1 VAMTRVTVRVGK
13 LATAFVLAF
22 VLALALGACGT
33 IEIVQDKNYARVRV
47 GAEDA
52 KALPAKDVAPYV
64 VGYALL
70 SLAAYDDV
78 LYGVAK
84 PLAPGSR
91 EAVAQRD
98 DDQAFGTL
106 ARPWL
111 ASWAL
116 AETLINDCRD
126 APSPRRDFGLGG
138 RKGDCTSD
146 ESPRGRI
153 LDGLGL
159 QIWTHGR
166 QKSGRQGSRFCREV
180 ILAFRGTDRSQRDDW
195 LSNFRSLTRVL
206 PLYDQYE
213 QVQDHVGPI
222 LDRVERYPCYRRGR
236 TEIVAIGHSLGGG
249 LAQQAAYR
257 DGRVRR
263 VFAFDPSFVTGYY
276 DLDPKKR
283 VDNSRGLKI
292 ERVYEHGEILAYP
305 RLLLRN
311 VYPPSA
317 CDPQIRHIR
326 FNLID
331 GGSIFAQH
339 SLATLTAGLLELAKG
354 KAGPPDN
361 DGVLPV
367 SPYAFERTGK
377 CLPADAIAQAGP

>member
-1 VAMTRVTVRVGK
+1 
-13 LATAFVLAF
+13 
-22 VLALALGACGT
+22 
-33 IEIVQDKNYARVRV
+33 
-47 GAEDA
+47 
-52 KALPAKDVAPYV
+52 
-64 VGYALL
+64 
-70 SLAAYDDV
+70 
-78 LYGVAK
+78 
-84 PLAPGSR
+84 
-91 EAVAQRD
+91 
-98 DDQAFGTL
+98 L

-111 ASWAL
+111 APWAL
-116 AETLINDCRD
+116 AETLINDCRG
-126 APSPRRDFGLGG
+126 APRPRRDFGFDG
-138 RKGDCTSD
+138 RKGDCASD

-159 QIWTHGR
+159 QVWTHGH
-166 QKSGRQGSRFCREV
+166 QGSRFCREV

-195 LSNFRSLTRVL
+195 LSNFRALTRVL

-326 FNLID
+326 FNLIE

-361 DGVLPV
+361 DGFLPV

-377 CLPADAIAQAGP
+377 CLPADAIARAGP

>member
-1 VAMTRVTVRVGK
+1 MTVRVGK
-13 LATAFVLAF
+13 LATAFILTV
-22 VLALALGACGT
+22 ALAACGT

-52 KALPAKDVAPYV
+52 NALPARDVAPYV

-78 LYGVAK
+78 RYGVAK
-84 PLAPGSR
+84 PLAAGSK

-111 ASWAL
+111 APWAL
-116 AETLINDCRD
+116 AETLINDCRG
-126 APSPRRDFGLGG
+126 APGSRRDFGFGG
-138 RKGDCTSD
+138 RKGDCASD

-159 QIWTHGR
+159 QVWTHGSR
-166 QKSGRQGSRFCREV
+166 GSRFCREV
-180 ILAFRGTDRSQRDDW
+180 ILAFRGTDRGQRDDW

-206 PLYDQYE
+206 LLYDQYE

-276 DLDPKKR
+276 DLDPNKR

-354 KAGPPDN
+354 KAGPREPD
-361 DGVLPV
+361 DFRWHHCVIP
-367 SPYAFERTGK
+367 SE
-377 CLPADAIAQAGP
+377 I

>member
-1 VAMTRVTVRVGK
+1 MTRVAVRVGR
-13 LATAFVLAF
+13 LATAFILAF
-22 VLALALGACGT
+22 ILALALAACGT

-52 KALPAKDVAPYV
+52 KALPARDAAPYV

-78 LYGVAK
+78 RYGIAK
-84 PLAPGSR
+84 PLAAGSR
-91 EAVAQRD
+91 EAEAQRD

-111 ASWAL
+111 APWAL
-116 AETLINDCRD
+116 AETLINDCRG
-126 APSPRRDFGLGG
+126 APRPRRDFGFGG
-138 RKGDCTSD
+138 RKGDCTLD

-159 QIWTHGR
+159 QVWTHGH
-166 QKSGRQGSRFCREV
+166 QGSRFCREV

-361 DGVLPV
+361 DGFLPV

-377 CLPADAIAQAGP
+377 CLPTDAIARAGP

>member
-1 VAMTRVTVRVGK
+1 MTRVIVPVGK
-13 LATAFVLAF
+13 LATAFVLA
-22 VLALALGACGT
+22 LALAACGT

-52 KALPAKDVAPYV
+52 KALPARDVAPYV

-70 SLAAYDDV
+70 SLAAYDDA

-84 PLAPGSR
+84 PLATGSR

-111 ASWAL
+111 APWAL
-116 AETLINDCRD
+116 AETLINDCRG
-126 APSPRRDFGLGG
+126 APSPRRDFGFGG
-138 RKGDCTSD
+138 REGDCTLD

-159 QIWTHGR
+159 QVWTHGR
-166 QKSGRQGSRFCREV
+166 QESGRQGTRFCREV
-180 ILAFRGTDRSQRDDW
+180 ILGFRGTDRSQRDDW
-195 LSNFRSLTRVL
+195 LSNFRLLTRVL

-213 QVQDHVGPI
+213 QVQDHIGPI

-331 GGSIFAQH
+331 GGSILAQH

-354 KAGPPDN
+354 KAGSPDN
-361 DGVLPV
+361 DGFLPI
-367 SPYAFERTGK
+367 SPYASGRTGK
-377 CLPADAIAQAGP
+377 CLPADAVARAGS

>member
-1 VAMTRVTVRVGK
+1 M
-13 LATAFVLAF
+13 
-22 VLALALGACGT
+22 
-33 IEIVQDKNYARVRV
+33 
-47 GAEDA
+47 
-52 KALPAKDVAPYV
+52 
-64 VGYALL
+64 
-70 SLAAYDDV
+70 
-78 LYGVAK
+78 
-84 PLAPGSR
+84 
-91 EAVAQRD
+91 
-98 DDQAFGTL
+98 
-106 ARPWL
+106 
-111 ASWAL
+111 
-116 AETLINDCRD
+116 
-126 APSPRRDFGLGG
+126 
-138 RKGDCTSD
+138 
-146 ESPRGRI
+146 
-153 LDGLGL
+153 
-159 QIWTHGR
+159 
-166 QKSGRQGSRFCREV
+166 

-195 LSNFRSLTRVL
+195 LSNFRPLTRVL

-213 QVQDHVGPI
+213 QVQDHVGSV

-257 DGRVRR
+257 DSRVRR

-276 DLDPKKR
+276 DLDPNKR
-283 VDNSRGLKI
+283 VDNARGLKI

-361 DGVLPV
+361 DGFLPV

-377 CLPADAIAQAGP
+377 CLPADAIAHAGP